1 MRVHEI
7 MSYPV
12 ITVTPDDTLVAVA
25 EKLVR
30 HRISA
35 APVVDPAGHVVGI
48 VSEGDLLHRAETRT
62 ERRRSWW
69 LELFT
74 SGETLAQDYVK
85 SHGRLAKDVM
95 SRRVLSVHPDSS
107 LADVADL
114 LDRRGIKRVP
124 VLDGGKLVGI
134 ISRADLVRAFVAAKT
149 GRKGPEAARSDAD
162 IQIDLDAAL
171 QREAWAS
178 PLTVVTAVQDGVVQL
193 LGLIRSAD
201 ERDALVLLAGNVP
214 GVRRVEDRLQFRA
227 FAEI

>member
-12 ITVTPDDTLVAVA
+12 ITVAPDDTLVTVA

-35 APVVDPAGHVVGI
+35 APVVDAAGHVVGI

-124 VLDGGKLVGI
+124 VLDAGKLIGI

-149 GRKGPEAARSDAD
+149 GSKEPEVVRSDAD

-178 PLTVVTAVQDGVVQL
+178 PLTVVTAVQEGVVQL
-193 LGLIRSAD
+193 LGLIRSAE

-214 GVRRVEDRLQFRA
+214 GVRRVEDRLQLRA
-227 FAEI
+227 FAEL